1 MPAQR
6 DVITFYIFISMS
18 KNKKNISSGSLTNS
32 VLSLFYKAGENELSH
47 KQITKDLRLTKKEDQ
62 RLVLDILFDL
72 VDKGSIKEIHRG
84 KFVLGAPKEANGQ
97 GLIGRAD
104 FTASGSAYIIIEG
117 NDDDIYIPQ
126 KYTADALHEDTVRVE
141 IIPGRGKKQEG
152 KIVEVIARKRVD
164 FIGTVELVKDFGFV
178 LPDNQK
184 VHVDFYIPASKL
196 NNAKAGQKVIV
207 KMLDW
212 PKGAKNPNGA
222 IVEVLG
228 NAGDNDVEMHAIL
241 FQYGLPSKFPKE
253 VEEYAERIPDQIT
266 PAEIAKRRDFRKVTT
281 FTIDPHDAKDF
292 DDALSIQKL
301 NNGNWEIGVHIA
313 DVSHYV
319 HPGSILDKEAYDR
332 ATSVYLVDRV
342 VPMLPEKLSN
352 GVCSLRPHEEKL
364 CFSCVFEITDS
375 AEVINRWIGRTVIY
389 SDRRFSYEEAQ
400 QVIETGEGDMK
411 EEILTFDRL
420 AKILR
425 KARMKD
431 GAISF
436 DKMEVKF
443 HLDDQGVPTG
453 IYFKESKDA
462 NKLIEEFMLLA
473 NKHVA
478 LFAGKDQKPP
488 KTFVYRVHD
497 LPAMEK
503 FKVFAGFVKQF
514 GYELNAQTPRQVGH
528 AINKMLA
535 DAKNQNYGSM
545 LETLAIRTMAK
556 AEYSTDNI
564 GHYGLAFDHYSH
576 FTSPIRRYP
585 DVIAHRLLQQYLD
598 GGPSGN
604 KETYEEQC
612 VHCSERERLAAEAER
627 DSTKYKQVEY
637 LKTHL
642 GETFEAVISGVTE
655 WGLYC
660 EIIENKCEGMVS
672 VKSMF
677 GDSWSHDADNYRLVG
692 RSTGKVYQFGDK
704 IKIKVMAANLV
715 KKQLDFA
722 LATEEDEA

>member
-1 MPAQR
+1 
-6 DVITFYIFISMS
+6 MS
-18 KNKKNISSGSLTNS
+18 KSKKNISSGSLTNS
-32 VLSLFYKAGENELSH
+32 VLQLFYKAGEKELSH

-62 RLVLDILFDL
+62 RLVLNILFDL

-84 KFVLGAPKEANGQ
+84 KFVLGGGKESKG
-97 GLIGRAD
+97 GLVGRAD
-104 FTASGSAYIIIEG
+104 FTASGAAYIIVE
-117 NDDDIYIPQ
+117 DSEEDIYVPA
-126 KYTADALHEDTVRVE
+126 KFTGDALHQDIVKVE
-141 IIPGRGKKQEG
+141 IIPGRGKKPEG
-152 KIVEVIARKRVD
+152 KIVEVVERKRTE

-178 LPDNQK
+178 VPDNQK
-184 VHVDFYIPASKL
+184 IHVDFYIPSAKL
-196 NNAKAGQKVIV
+196 NGAQNKQKVIV

-212 PKGAKNPNGA
+212 PRDAKNPTGA

-253 VEEYAERIPDQIT
+253 VEAYAESIPDKISES
-266 PAEIAKRRDFRKVTT
+266 EIAKRRDFRKVTT

-301 NNGNWEIGVHIA
+301 ENGNWEIGVHIA

-319 HPGSILDKEAYDR
+319 LPGSILDKEAYDR

-364 CFSCVFEITDS
+364 CYSCVFEISDN

-431 GAISF
+431 GAVSF
-436 DKMEVKF
+436 DKLEVKF
-443 HLDDQGVPTG
+443 HLDEKGVPTG

-473 NKHVA
+473 NKYVA
-478 LFAGKDQKPP
+478 MSVGKDLKPA
-488 KTFVYRVHD
+488 KTFVYRIHD
-497 LPAMEK
+497 VPAMEK
-503 FKVFAGFVKQF
+503 FNVFAGFVKQF
-514 GYELNAQTPRQVGH
+514 GYDLHAQTPRQVGD

-535 DAKNQNYGSM
+535 DAKTKNYGSM
-545 LETLAIRTMAK
+545 LETLAVRTMAK
-556 AEYSTDNI
+556 AEYSTENI
-564 GHYGLAFDHYSH
+564 GHYGLAFDFYSH

-585 DVIAHRLLQQYLD
+585 DVMAHRLLQQYAD
-598 GGPSGN
+598 GDKSVN

-627 DSTKYKQVEY
+627 ESTKYKQVEY

-660 EIIENKCEGMVS
+660 EIIENRCEGMVS
-672 VKSMF
+672 VKTMF
-677 GDSWSHDADNYRLVG
+677 GDSWSHDPDNYRMVG

-704 IKIKVMAANLV
+704 IKIKVVGANLV
-715 KKQLDFA
+715 KKQLDFT
-722 LATEEDEA
+722 LVTEESGDF